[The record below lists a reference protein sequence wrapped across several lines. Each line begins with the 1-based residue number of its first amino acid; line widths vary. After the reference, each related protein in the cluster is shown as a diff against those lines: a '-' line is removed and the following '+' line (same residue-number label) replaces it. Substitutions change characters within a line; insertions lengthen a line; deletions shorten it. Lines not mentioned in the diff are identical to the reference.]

1 MENEG
6 KEARVRHESH
16 VSAASSK
23 GYLASSNNI
32 ADSQKKILY
41 DTPAVQSTV
50 STYSLQ

>member
-23 GYLASSNNI
+23 NI
-32 ADSQKKILY
+32 ADSFPKE
-41 DTPAVQSTV
+41 DTVRYAFCAI
-50 STYSLQ
+50 YSIYV